1 MPPSSSEG
9 PPQADLSFALSDDAL
24 FADDKRFVLES
35 AEHPPEESSS
45 SASSG
50 VCPETTVCGKH
61 VGWRG
66 PSAGE
71 AGERGGCRGETPRT
85 PPAAGEVAHAPP
97 PAAGPPEGAGAA
109 GQGARGACWS

>member
-1 MPPSSSEG
+1 MAHGFVPPSSSEG
-9 PPQADLSFALSDDAL
+9 PPQAELSFALSDDAL
-24 FADDKRFVLES
+24 FADDKRFILES

-71 AGERGGCRGETPRT
+71 AGCFARGLSGETLRT

-97 PAAGPPEGAGAA
+97 
-109 GQGARGACWS
+109 RGRSA